1 MNNIEYILSNIF
13 LHLFYYIFFFIPI
26 NKKKI
31 TFASPRN
38 TILEGNIKYI
48 YRALYEKRKDYKYIF
63 LFEKYSYSFLGKIFY
78 LFRLIRGVYH
88 LSTSKV
94 FILDNAYFPVHIIKH
109 KKGTTVIQ
117 VWHGGGVFKKFGND
131 CENVGEK
138 TEDKFRHKN
147 YDLCIMG
154 SDFSKKHFATATGT
168 SLDKIIVLGCART
181 DLFFDDS
188 KLERVKNEFY
198 EKYPN
203 LKNKKIILY
212 APTFRGRGSNAHC
225 ECHLDRDQMEKELKD
240 LGYVL
245 LYKPHLSAVA
255 EYNEEDS
262 FLINL
267 DKDDILNKLM
277 PVCDIFITDYSSS
290 IIEYA
295 ILKKPLILYAYDVK
309 EYEKNPGFYQ
319 DYEKETIGEKAYT
332 TKEVIKLI
340 KENNFNFDNYDEF
353 INVHYKF
360 LDGKSSQR
368 AADYIINNLMEK

>member
-1 MNNIEYILSNIF
+1 M
-13 LHLFYYIFFFIPI
+13 
-26 NKKKI
+26 
-31 TFASPRN
+31 
-38 TILEGNIKYI
+38 
-48 YRALYEKRKDYKYIF
+48 
-63 LFEKYSYSFLGKIFY
+63 
-78 LFRLIRGVYH
+78 
-88 LSTSKV
+88 
-94 FILDNAYFPVHIIKH
+94 
-109 KKGTTVIQ
+109 
-117 VWHGGGVFKKFGND
+117 
-131 CENVGEK
+131 
-138 TEDKFRHKN
+138 
-147 YDLCIMG
+147 
-154 SDFSKKHFATATGT
+154 
-168 SLDKIIVLGCART
+168 
-181 DLFFDDS
+181 FFDDS

-212 APTFRGRGSNAHC
+212 APTFRGRGSNAYC
-225 ECHLDRDQMEKELKD
+225 ECHLDRDEMEKELKD